1 MRIDGI
7 GLRAIGRD
15 DELGGVIEQSGQSLQ
30 IRVNL
35 PVRPASVFETQV
47 PA

>member
-1 MRIDGI
+1 MRFNRID
-7 GLRAIGRD
+7 LPAAGRD
-15 DELGGVIEQSGQSLQ
+15 DELGGLIEESGQSLQ